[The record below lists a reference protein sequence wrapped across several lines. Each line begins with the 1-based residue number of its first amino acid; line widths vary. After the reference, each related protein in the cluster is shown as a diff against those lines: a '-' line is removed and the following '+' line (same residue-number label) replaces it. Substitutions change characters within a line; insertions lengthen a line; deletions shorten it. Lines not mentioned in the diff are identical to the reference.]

1 MDTGPVGAGTT
12 AEDRA
17 IELDRAR
24 VRFLLP
30 GIRRGFLIS
39 AGPILVLGVLLW
51 TADAEGTTTWIV
63 LRLALSVVLYVAVV
77 RMGDGLADPT
87 RSLNQLAVV
96 MVIGSVGWG
105 LLPILVDTSDID
117 AQAVAMF
124 AIIANLAIVT
134 ITCAA
139 DRRIYLAAAVPAFVL
154 GVTGLLLMN
163 GDGPDRVG
171 WLALLALPYSF
182 AIFVTANRTLGE
194 GFDLALRNQT
204 LVDQLEV
211 RQTDLRAMNERLQ
224 LATAQQTLLLDER
237 AALIAAVGH
246 DLGSPLGAAMLTAEV
261 LADRHDA
268 LPAERHPELARRIHT
283 QVHDAIVVLRDL
295 TSTQRLS
302 ETDIEARRTQVDL
315 HDIVSVVV
323 ARLREPGGAEQQIRS
338 EVPPESWL
346 WADPALLE
354 RILDNL
360 VGNAVKYT
368 PSRSRI
374 DIGCLI
380 VDEPDGPDGA
390 SLVWVDDDGPGLAED
405 MEETVFEPYVRG
417 LATSATSGSGVGLF
431 LVRTFVRL
439 HGGEVWWE
447 PSARGGSRFV
457 VSLPNRPADDRDTD
471 DRDTDDR
478 DTDDRRT
485 DDRGTDDRGTDD
497 RGTDDRGTDRTH
509 GVTADG

>member
-1 MDTGPVGAGTT
+1 MDTRSAGAGTT
-12 AEDRA
+12 EAARE

-39 AGPILVLGVLLW
+39 AVPILVLAVLLW
-51 TADAEGTTTWIV
+51 SADAAGTTTWVV
-63 LRLALSVVLYVAVV
+63 LRLCLSTVLFAGVV

-87 RSLNQLAVV
+87 RSLHQLSVV
-96 MVIGSVGWG
+96 MVLGSVGWG
-105 LLPILVDTSDID
+105 LLPIVVDTSDID

-139 DRRIYLAAAVPAFVL
+139 DRRVYLAAAVPAFVL
-154 GVTGLLLMN
+154 GVSGLLLMN
-163 GDGPDRVG
+163 GDGPDRLG

-182 AIFVTANRTLGE
+182 AIFVTANRTLEE

-204 LVDQLEV
+204 LVGQLEV
-211 RQTDLRAMNERLQ
+211 RQDDLRAVNERLQ

-246 DLGSPLGAAMLTAEV
+246 DLGSPLGAAMLTAEM
-261 LADRHDA
+261 LADRHDV
-268 LPAERHPELARRIHT
+268 LPADQHPELARRIRA
-283 QVHDAIVVLRDL
+283 QVHDAVVVLRDL

-302 ETDIEARRTQVDL
+302 ETDIEARRTQIDL
-315 HDIVSVVV
+315 HDIVTVVV
-323 ARLREPGGAEQQIRS
+323 ARTDDAQQQIRS
-338 EVPPESWL
+338 EVPPDSWL
-346 WADPALLE
+346 WADPTLLE

-360 VGNAVKYT
+360 VGNAIKYT

-374 DIGCLI
+374 DIGCRI
-380 VDEPDGPDGA
+380 GDGSSA
-390 SLVWVDDDGPGLAED
+390 VSLVWVDDDGPGLAD
-405 MEETVFEPYVRG
+405 GMEETVFEPYVRG

-439 HGGEVWWE
+439 HGGDVWWE

-457 VSLPNRPADDRDTD
+457 VSLPNRPADDRSD
-471 DRDTDDR
+471 DRSEGVVADD
-478 DTDDRRT
+478 
-485 DDRGTDDRGTDD
+485 
-497 RGTDDRGTDRTH
+497 
-509 GVTADG
+509 

>member
-1 MDTGPVGAGTT
+1 MNTRAADAGAIE
-12 AEDRA
+12 AARA
-17 IELDRAR
+17 VELDRAR
-24 VRFLLP
+24 VGFLLP

-39 AGPILVLGVLLW
+39 AVPIVVLGILLW
-51 TADAEGTTTWIV
+51 SADADGATTWVV
-63 LRLALSVVLYVAVV
+63 LRLCLSAVLFAAVV

-87 RSLNQLAVV
+87 RSLNQLTVV

-139 DRRIYLAAAVPAFVL
+139 DRRIYLAAAVPAFAL
-154 GVTGLLLMN
+154 GVTGLLVMN
-163 GDGPDRVG
+163 GDGPDRLG

-182 AIFVTANRTLGE
+182 AIFVTANRTLGD

-224 LATAQQTLLLDER
+224 FATAQQTLLLDER

-246 DLGSPLGAAMLTAEV
+246 DLGSPLGAAMLTAEM

-302 ETDIEARRTQVDL
+302 ETDIEASRTQVDL

-323 ARLREPGGAEQQIRS
+323 ARLREPAGAEQQIRS

-380 VDEPDGPDGA
+380 VDEPDGPDEPVGA
-390 SLVWVDDDGPGLAED
+390 SLVWVDDDGPGLAEG

-447 PSARGGSRFV
+447 PSTRGGSRFV
-457 VSLPNRPADDRDTD
+457 VSLPNRPS
-471 DRDTDDR
+471 
-478 DTDDRRT
+478 

-497 RGTDDRGTDRTH
+497 RTH